1 MTRQAL
7 CLALFLG
14 FGGTAE
20 AQTPAKATA
29 VGSPAR
35 TIMRL
40 QDYGVVEVELDFA
53 PSISVLNVRYRL
65 LNMASEAIVALDRA
79 DWFTV
84 VQNQQS
90 LGDIAVPSQTLSDEG
105 DLVVAHKSGPLP
117 DPFSEVPPEM
127 NMAVLVAPG
136 GVLNGHFTYSP
147 WGLQNGPVRRVR
159 WCLGTM
165 VFDKQVLGSPVQTSL
180 GQVWRASY
188 STAEMQHI
196 SCTAW
201 YDVSRRDFEA

>member
-1 MTRQAL
+1 MIRQAL
-7 CLALFLG
+7 CLALLLG
-14 FGGTAE
+14 FGGSAE

-40 QDYGVVEVELDFA
+40 QDYGVVEVDLDFDPA
-53 PSISVLNVRYRL
+53 IRVLNVHYRL
-65 LNMASEAIVALDRA
+65 LNTDSRAIVVFDRA

-90 LGDIAVPSQTLSDEG
+90 LGDVAVPSQTLSDEG
-105 DLVVAHKSGPLP
+105 DLVVAHKFGPLP
-117 DPFSEVPPEM
+117 DPFSETPPET

-136 GVLNGHFTYSP
+136 DVMNGHFTYSP
-147 WGLQNGPVRRVR
+147 WGLQNGPVRRVQ

-165 VFDKQVLGSPVQTSL
+165 VFDEQVLGSPVQTSQ

-201 YDVSRRDFEA
+201 YDVARRDFEP